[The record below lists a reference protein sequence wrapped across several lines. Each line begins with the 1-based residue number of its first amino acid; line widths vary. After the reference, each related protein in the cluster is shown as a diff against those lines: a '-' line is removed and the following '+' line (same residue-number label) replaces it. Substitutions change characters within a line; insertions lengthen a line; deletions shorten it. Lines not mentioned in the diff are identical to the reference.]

1 MKICKSCKYFMP
13 FSKGC
18 ENGLCAAVFDPYFT
32 MAENAVVKGLY
43 DFVVDHNADCYYFE
57 AIDKDEIYS
66 DEQDDFAEFA
76 KKNGGCK

>member
-18 ENGLCAAVFDPYFT
+18 ENGLCAAVYDP
-32 MAENAVVKGLY
+32 ALE
-43 DFVVDHNADCYYFE
+43 DDVVDHNADCYYFE
-57 AIDKDEIYS
+57 DIDNDEIYS

-76 KKNGGCK
+76 KKKGGCK

>member
-18 ENGLCAAVFDPYFT
+18 ENGLCAAIYDP
-32 MAENAVVKGLY
+32 ALEE
-43 DFVVDHNADCYYFE
+43 DDVVDHNADCYYFE